1 MNQNAKFISGSGNG
15 ACLHLIKET
24 CTHAL
29 NGVGTATAS
38 ARSMAL
44 NLDGKGQK
52 NSKLSTPKF
61 PLEIH
66 HKIF

>member
-15 ACLHLIKET
+15 ACLYLIKET

-29 NGVGTATAS
+29 NGVGATTAS

-44 NLDGKGQK
+44 NLDGKGQE
-52 NSKLSTPKF
+52 NSKISTGNP
-61 PLEIH
+61 P
-66 HKIF
+66 